1 MQWIR
6 EEDEA
11 TEVRLYR
18 SHARDA
24 SAERLPA
31 SDHVVTASR
40 GFDEDRDRALSAS
53 ARQVDSDRFDAA
65 TLEADHVRLHR
76 GRVARCAVTE
86 DYTHTIEC
94 VTFIS

>member
-11 TEVRLYR
+11 TEVRLCR

-31 SDHVVTASR
+31 SDHVVTVSR
-40 GFDEDRDRALSAS
+40 GFDEDRNRALSGS
-53 ARQVDSDRFDAA
+53 ARQVDSDRVDAA
-65 TLEADHVRLHR
+65 ALKPT
-76 GRVARCAVTE
+76 T
-86 DYTHTIEC
+86 
-94 VTFIS
+94 